1 MDIASTSRRAFR
13 RAAQKLGRRTLHE
26 VRGLLAVFE
35 MMLLINTTPLQLHQ
49 DSSVGEDT
57 NGLSSASWLSS
68 PLPRSL
74 ESLRAVCKEFGS
86 PSVEDTCPRVPRVA
100 QSPQSSCI
108 DLPPIARLPTELLSL
123 IFFASAYRDDPLDR
137 PFLDRDFVPFKLTQV
152 CARWRD
158 IAVDLPLLWQRF
170 ELRPCV
176 GLGNHQALAR
186 LCAERARGLGL
197 TVAYHELSLA
207 KCGGTWANDT
217 TGLPVD
223 VEFCDCPLG
232 FIIACI
238 DQIKVLLVS
247 VGERSVFRLATDIGS
262 PVSTLERLGMVF
274 HRHTREPELL
284 VNLYSGP
291 KVVDLLWN
299 TLELGAAPHVLEFP
313 GNAPWHQ
320 LVNLEVLGRRLRQN
334 KFLDILEGATSLQ
347 SVSATLDG
355 AISSAAQFRR
365 PICHKALRSVTVEGD
380 GPLDLVFSKCSLP
393 ALREL
398 ALLVISRPD
407 QWDDSPAWPFWQPR
421 SMLLQVVA
429 QAESGLER
437 LCIGSCG
444 TIDESILSECLQ
456 LPQMSTMLELSLA
469 TTRPSVITERLIS
482 LFHPAQRGPVLMPDL
497 RALLLAG
504 CATADGVIA
513 DMLLARR
520 ARTDRLAFVSVEYES
535 RDRTNPRDSQVIV
548 QFKKDMSFQ

>member
-1 MDIASTSRRAFR
+1 MDIVSTSRRAFR
-13 RAAQKLGRRTLHE
+13 RAAQKLGRRTPHELH
-26 VRGLLAVFE
+26 R
-35 MMLLINTTPLQLHQ
+35 IP
-49 DSSVGEDT
+49 SVGEDK
-57 NGLSSASWLSS
+57 SAQPRASWLSS
-68 PLPRSL
+68 PSERSL
-74 ESLRAVCKEFGS
+74 ESPRAVCKEFGS
-86 PSVEDTCPRVPRVA
+86 PSLHRYATRRP
-100 QSPQSSCI
+100 
-108 DLPPIARLPTELLSL
+108 PTELLSL
-123 IFFASAYRDDPLDR
+123 IFLASAYCDDSLTR
-137 PFLDRDFVPFKLTQV
+137 PFLDRDFVPFKLTRF

-158 IAVDLPLLWQRF
+158 IAVDLPPLWQRF

-186 LCAERARGLGL
+186 LCAERAKGLGL

-223 VEFCDCPLG
+223 AEFCDCPLG

-247 VGERSVFRLATDIGS
+247 VGERSVLRLATEIGS

-274 HRHTREPELL
+274 HRHIREPELL

-291 KVVDLLWN
+291 EVVDLLWN

-334 KFLDILEGATSLQ
+334 QFLDILEGATSLQ

-355 AISSAAQFRR
+355 AISSAAQFRC
-365 PICHKALRSVTVEGD
+365 PICHKVLRSVTVEGD

-398 ALLVISRPD
+398 ALLVIESRPD
-407 QWDDSPAWPFWQPR
+407 QWDDPPAWPFWQPR
-421 SMLLQVVA
+421 SMLLQIVA

-437 LCIGSCG
+437 LFIGSCG

-456 LPQMSTMLELSLA
+456 LPQMSTMRELSLA

-482 LFHPAQRGPVLMPDL
+482 LLHPTRRDPVLMPDL

-504 CATADGVIA
+504 CATADGAIA
-513 DMLLARR
+513 YMLLARR
-520 ARTDRLAFVSVEYES
+520 ARTHRLSFVSIEYES
-535 RDRTNPRDSQVIV
+535 RYRINPRDSQVIER
-548 QFKKDMSFQ
+548 FKNDVSFQ

>member
-1 MDIASTSRRAFR
+1 MDIVSTSRRAFR
-13 RAAQKLGRRTLHE
+13 RAAQKLGRRTPHE
-26 VRGLLAVFE
+26 VRGILAVFE
-35 MMLLINTTPLQLHQ
+35 MMLLTHTMLLQLHQ
-49 DSSVGEDT
+49 DSPVEDKH
-57 NGLSSASWLSS
+57 AQ
-68 PLPRSL
+68 PI
-74 ESLRAVCKEFGS
+74 
-86 PSVEDTCPRVPRVA
+86 EDTCPRLPRVA
-100 QSPQSSCI
+100 QPLQPSCI
-108 DLPPIARLPTELLSL
+108 DMPPVARLPTELLSL

-158 IAVDLPLLWQRF
+158 IARF
-170 ELRPCV
+170 ELRPC
-176 GLGNHQALAR
+176 ALAT
-186 LCAERARGLGL
+186 LCAERARGLEL

-247 VGERSVFRLATDIGS
+247 VGERSIDS

-274 HRHTREPELL
+274 HRHIREPELL

-291 KVVDLLWN
+291 KV
-299 TLELGAAPHVLEFP
+299 LGAAPHVLEFP

-320 LVNLEVLGRRLRQN
+320 LVNLENQ
-334 KFLDILEGATSLQ
+334 FLDILEGATSLQ
-347 SVSATLDG
+347 SVSATLDS
-355 AISSAAQFRR
+355 AISSAAQFRC
-365 PICHKALRSVTVEGD
+365 PICHKVLRSVTVEGD

-398 ALLVISRPD
+398 ALLVIESRPD
-407 QWDDSPAWPFWQPR
+407 QWDDPPAWPFWQPR
-421 SMLLQVVA
+421 SMLLQIVA

-437 LCIGSCG
+437 LFIGSCG

-456 LPQMSTMLELSLA
+456 LPQMSTMRELSLA

-482 LFHPAQRGPVLMPDL
+482 LLHRTRRDPVLMPDL

-504 CATADGVIA
+504 CATANGAIA

-520 ARTDRLAFVSVEYES
+520 ARTDRLSFVSIEYES
-535 RDRTNPRDSQVIV
+535 RYRINPRDSQVIER
-548 QFKKDMSFQ
+548 FKNDVSFQ